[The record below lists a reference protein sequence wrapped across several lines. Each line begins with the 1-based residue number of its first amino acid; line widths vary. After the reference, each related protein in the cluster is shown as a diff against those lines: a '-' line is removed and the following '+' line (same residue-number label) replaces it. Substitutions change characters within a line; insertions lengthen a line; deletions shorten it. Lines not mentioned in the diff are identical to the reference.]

1 MSEQILNSQNKVAVT
16 GAGGSLG
23 QALIKELLSEGFFVK
38 ALVRNEQSTKQVKLL
53 GAVPMFGDIRD
64 DQSLKELCKD
74 VNVVYHLA
82 AWIGKPNKPKLA
94 SEVNAKGTRKLMK
107 AASTAGVKRIVLASS
122 IAVYG
127 PVTKGLI
134 SEDRN
139 YWTVGEPYGD
149 SKVAAEKFAKSLAK
163 EKGIELVILRPT
175 MIYGPKSPSWTLVP
189 FDIVK
194 KGLPMIMGSGED
206 KLDAVYIDDV
216 AKAFALAGQ
225 VPEAA
230 GETFNIGGLE
240 VDWNTFLGYYA
251 NMSGKKLRRLPLWLV
266 KGGAKTVA
274 TLTNPIRKHPLVV
287 PEMIGAMTSQASYD
301 SSKAK
306 NILGFEAK
314 TSLKE
319 GMQKTETWL
328 REEGLLKRG
337 SVALVTGAASG
348 LGKATVEKLLAK
360 GVTVYAADINVEALS
375 SLEGAHPLE
384 LDVTSQESINR
395 ALETIN
401 KNGHTINLLINVA
414 GILKAGALE
423 AQDTSDIEKQFAV
436 NAFGPLK
443 LIRAISPQM
452 RSSGWGRIINVTSTN
467 GFLVTPFMGA
477 YSASKYA
484 LEALSDS
491 LRLELKP
498 FGIEVVVI
506 QPGAMKTPFA
516 EQTRAGLREN
526 AKNSNDE
533 WSEYLSNFADS
544 NLWGE
549 ATATKPEK
557 VAGRIAKIA
566 LAKRVRPRYYGT
578 FDAVPAR
585 FMALMPDVV
594 KDFYFTRV
602 AGLSKKGR

>member
-1 MSEQILNSQNKVAVT
+1 
-16 GAGGSLG
+16 
-23 QALIKELLSEGFFVK
+23 
-38 ALVRNEQSTKQVKLL
+38 
-53 GAVPMFGDIRD
+53 
-64 DQSLKELCKD
+64 
-74 VNVVYHLA
+74 
-82 AWIGKPNKPKLA
+82 
-94 SEVNAKGTRKLMK
+94 MK
-107 AASTAGVKRIVLASS
+107 AASASRVKRIVLASS
-122 IAVYG
+122 IAIYG
-127 PVTKGLI
+127 PVTEGVI
-134 SEDRN
+134 SEDKD
-139 YWTVGEPYGD
+139 YWIVGEPYGD
-149 SKVAAEKFAKSLAK
+149 SKIAAEKFAKSLAK

-175 MIYGPKSPSWTLVP
+175 MIYGPKSPSWTVVP
-189 FDIVK
+189 FKIIK

-206 KLDAVYIDDV
+206 KLNAVYVDDV
-216 AKAFALAGQ
+216 AKAFASAGK

-230 GETFNIGGLE
+230 GQTFNIGGVE
-240 VDWNTFLGYYA
+240 TDWNTFLGYYA
-251 NMSGKKLRRLPLWLV
+251 NMSGKQLRHLPLWLV
-266 KGGAKTVA
+266 KGGARTVA
-274 TLTNPIRKHPLVV
+274 TLTSPIRKHPLVI
-287 PEMIGAMTSQASYD
+287 PEMVGVMTSQASYD
-301 SSKAK
+301 LSKAK
-306 NILGFEAK
+306 GILGFEAK

-319 GMQKTETWL
+319 GMQRTEVWL
-328 REEGLLKRG
+328 REEGLLKRA

-348 LGKATVEKLLAK
+348 LGKATVEKLLNK
-360 GVTVYAADINVEALS
+360 GVIVYAADINVEALS
-375 SLEGAHPLE
+375 SVKRAYSLE
-384 LDVTSQESINR
+384 LDVTSKESIDK
-395 ALETIN
+395 ALEAIN

-423 AQDTSDIEKQFAV
+423 AQDAIDIEKQFAV
-436 NAFGPLK
+436 NTFGPLQ

-516 EQTRAGLREN
+516 EQTKASLQVN

-533 WSEYLSNFADS
+533 WSEYLNNFANS

-557 VAGRIAKIA
+557 VAGRIAKVA
-566 LAKRVRPRYYGT
+566 LAKRVKPRYYGT
-578 FDAVPAR
+578 FDAIPTR

-594 KDFYFTRV
+594 KDFYFTRA
-602 AGLSKKGR
+602 AGLNKKRAL